1 MKPRLYTFKNGKKV
15 PVKLRKVGEID
26 FKCPNCGRTFH
37 RVLWRHIDPCDDEDL
52 LHIAAYASC
61 PCGAKLMAASD
72 MYDFLVIWLNREEM
86 ERGMERVEHA
96 SPAHKAAKAR
106 MVVDK

>member
-26 FKCPNCGRTFH
+26 FNCPNCGRSFH
-37 RVLWRHIDPCDDEDL
+37 RVLWRHLDPCDDEP

-61 PCGAKLMAASD
+61 PCGAKLMAAFD
-72 MYDFLVIWLNREEM
+72 MHDFLVYWLNQEEM
-86 ERGMERVEHA
+86 ECGSE
-96 SPAHKAAKAR
+96 
-106 MVVDK
+106 